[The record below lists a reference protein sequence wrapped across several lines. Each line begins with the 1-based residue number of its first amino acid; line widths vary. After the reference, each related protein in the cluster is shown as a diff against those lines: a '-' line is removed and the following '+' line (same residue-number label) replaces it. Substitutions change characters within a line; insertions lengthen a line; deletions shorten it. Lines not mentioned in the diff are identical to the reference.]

1 MMEFLGIG
9 VWVRMAEVVLPLLAL
24 LWADTV
30 IERYW
35 PGIAP
40 TARTRWRNAQKWLI
54 EPFLP
59 LDMDRTGPV
68 WPLSRMVDAKR
79 LLERPGVYLWRMGGL
94 VLVCTAAHYWDRTQ
108 GLTVLWALSYLV
120 GVFVLLMLLAGF
132 YVWGEQRG
140 HGFS

>member
-9 VWVRMAEVVLPLLAL
+9 VWVRMAEVVLPLIAV

-35 PGIAP
+35 PALARG
-40 TARTRWRNAQKWLI
+40 ARTRWRHIQKWLI

-59 LDMDRTGPV
+59 LDADRAGPM

-79 LLERPGVYLWRMGGL
+79 LLERPGAYLGRMGGL
-94 VLVCTAAHYWDRTQ
+94 VLVCTAAHYWDRAQ
-108 GLTVLWALSYLV
+108 GLTVLWALSYVV
-120 GVFVLLMLLAGF
+120 GVFIVLVLLAGF
-132 YVWGEQRG
+132 EVWAKHWSQDL
-140 HGFS
+140 S